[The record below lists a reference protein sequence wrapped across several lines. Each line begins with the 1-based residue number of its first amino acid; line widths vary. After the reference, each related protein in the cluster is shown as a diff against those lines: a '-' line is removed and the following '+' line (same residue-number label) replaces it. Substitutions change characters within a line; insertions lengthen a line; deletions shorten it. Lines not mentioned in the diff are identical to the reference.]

1 MSSRRSKHMKADL
14 LFNHKQYDK
23 YTKSL
28 WEKFLDLIFEE
39 EQ

>member
-1 MSSRRSKHMKADL
+1 METKL

-23 YTKSL
+23 YTKTL

-39 EQ
+39 DK

>member
-1 MSSRRSKHMKADL
+1 MKSEL
-14 LFNHKQYDK
+14 LFNHKQYEK

-39 EQ
+39 EK

>member
-1 MSSRRSKHMKADL
+1 MRTDL
-14 LFNHKQYDK
+14 LFNHAQYDK

-39 EQ
+39 EK